1 MKDNVQSRRGFLRWA
16 ICAAIGSGLFLAAGI
31 TLSDLEQS
39 SRSTSSMSSTDNSF
53 IEIKVVYLLMAQYI
67 NTTEEFFVLQSPAT
81 LSALLS
87 AVSER
92 HLILSTMIPSMQILL
107 DGIPTVQFS
116 AALKDGD
123 EVDFIPIVAGG

>member
-1 MKDNVQSRRGFLRWA
+1 
-16 ICAAIGSGLFLAAGI
+16 
-31 TLSDLEQS
+31 
-39 SRSTSSMSSTDNSF
+39 MSSTDNSF

>member
-16 ICAAIGSGLFLAAGI
+16 ICAAIGPGLFLAAGI

-53 IEIKVVYLLMAQYI
+53 IEIKVAYLLMAQYI